1 MFPMPSS
8 LASRKSH
15 IPRAAFLM
23 LGSLFLYTLQD
34 AIIKSLPV
42 DYSAIEII
50 FFRSLFSLV
59 PIGLLSL
66 FEGGFKTSPRQLMQ
80 TQHFKAHFLRALIM
94 FLSLVVYI
102 IACRVLDLATLYT
115 LTYSS
120 PLFMSLLAVPLLHEK
135 LGFRRLF
142 AVALGFL
149 GVLIVLRPG
158 TAVFNP
164 IALFAVL
171 SGLLTGLSIVL
182 GRRLTIDSNTLIVLM
197 YSGVCLLFSA
207 LLLPFFWLMPDGASL
222 VKFIAIGV
230 TGGLAQYGFTQAFRL
245 APITAIAP
253 FDYASLLWGILFGYL
268 LWQDIPD
275 LYTLLGSAL
284 IISTGLFTILREHH
298 LKQRQLIKATNA
310 QEHA

>member
-34 AIIKSLPV
+34 AIIKSLPP
-42 DYSAIEII
+42 DYSAVEII

-59 PIGLLSL
+59 PIGLISL
-66 FEGGFKTSPRQLMQ
+66 FEGGFKTPPRQLVQ
-80 TQHFKAHFLRALIM
+80 TQHFKAHFFRAFIM
-94 FLSLVVYI
+94 FLSLTVYI
-102 IACRVLDLATLYT
+102 IACRVLDFATLYT

-120 PLFMSLLAVPLLHEK
+120 PLFMSVLAVPLLHEK
-135 LGFRRLF
+135 LGFRRIA
-142 AVALGFL
+142 AVFIGFL
-149 GVLIVLRPG
+149 GVIVVLRPG

-197 YSGVCLLFSA
+197 YSGVSLLFSA
-207 LLLPFFWLMPDGASL
+207 LMLPFFWITPDFASL
-222 VKFIAIGV
+222 KKFIAIGLI
-230 TGGLAQYGFTQAFRL
+230 GGVAQYGFTQAFRI
-245 APITAIAP
+245 APVTAIAP

-268 LWQDIPD
+268 LWHDIPD

-284 IISTGLFTILREHH
+284 IISTGLFTIFRENK
-298 LKQRQLIKATNA
+298 LKQLQITAA
-310 QEHA
+310 